1 MKDILHTVDVN
12 RRSGTDLADHEP
24 CLSRNRG
31 GDALFVRLRI
41 PDCQILVDRIL
52 VATVSGEIC
61 LGILIDR
68 TFQSKERRNRGTY
81 DPLVQITSKQVSQFG
96 FNVFY
101 DPLRVF
107 TVVLIEEFIIVSHHS
122 IQFFGTGK
130 DFAFDVVVAMVGRCE
145 WLYVTIFFALV

>member
-81 DPLVQITSKQVSQFG
+81 GPLVQITSKQVSQFG

-107 TVVLIEEFIIVSHHS
+107 TVVLIEKFIIVSHHS

-145 WLYVTIFFALV
+145 RLYVTILFALV